1 MCLHILSV
9 LTNLVLFFKASDPNQ
24 KVKKK
29 VKINSIKHS
38 HKSFVNIK
46 TYELPIK
53 VHELLGLCT
62 NSIGR
67 VHSRLIFRHHVRV
80 LLLQ

>member
-1 MCLHILSV
+1 MTLTLYTLGGHLGLCLHILSV

-24 KVKKK
+24 HVKKK

-53 VHELLGLCT
+53 VHGPLHKQHRSGA
-62 NSIGR
+62 
-67 VHSRLIFRHHVRV
+67 
-80 LLLQ
+80 Q